1 MQRATGAGRYRPVV
15 FVGHFGLSFGA
26 KRLAPSVSLGA
37 LFLAAQLADLVWP
50 VLVLVGIEHV
60 EIRPGI
66 TLVTP
71 LDFVFYPISHSLVGL
86 ALWADGRLEEA
97 EPKIRR
103 RELEPVEVAS
113 HAPVRLHDED
123 DGGVAP
129 LLLALV
135 VLVLEARGLRDRFD
149 RGGVAREKMPTAALR
164 RVIASVLREDALALY
179 VRLLERLVRVALAG
193 LADEAQFRRYR
204 ADVGRGILLGLEF
217 LVAADIIATVA
228 IEPSLESLA
237 ILAGIVAIRTFL
249 SLSLEVEV
257 SGRWPWQQPPAEVK
271 QRQSSK

>member
-1 MQRATGAGRYRPVV
+1 MDN
-15 FVGHFGLSFGA
+15 
-26 KRLAPSVSLGA
+26 SLTPIL
-37 LFLAAQLADLVWP
+37 LFWITR
-50 VLVLVGIEHV
+50 GIEWC
-60 EIRPGI
+60 GI
-66 TLVTP
+66 AIILGG
-71 LDFVFYPISHSLVGL
+71 LIFGSL
-86 ALWADGRLEEA
+86 
-97 EPKIRR
+97 
-103 RELEPVEVAS
+103 
-113 HAPVRLHDED
+113 
-123 DGGVAP
+123 
-129 LLLALV
+129 
-135 VLVLEARGLRDRFD
+135 RF
-149 RGGVAREKMPTAALR
+149 
-164 RVIASVLREDALALY
+164 
-179 VRLLERLVRVALAG
+179 VRVALAG